1 MNIKNNIIN
10 YLFDKDY
17 VITLYDEFIYFFN
30 YKYLESFSDKRVYIK
45 IDKRF
50 VTLVGENLTIVRI
63 TKEEL
68 LKMNK
73 KLNRIRKPKKN

>member
-30 YKYLESFSDKRVYIK
+30 YKYLESFSDKRVSLK
-45 IDKRF
+45 VEKRF
-50 VTLVGENLTIVRI
+50 ISLIGENLTII
-63 TKEEL
+63 K
-68 LKMNK
+68 
-73 KLNRIRKPKKN
+73 